1 MRFPLF
7 KAPLTLKNP
16 SHSIKSISKT
26 TSTRTTA
33 VYLEDTLTSDEIDA
47 ANKKQLLMAET
58 FEKLQDLGANYG
70 ECWMIT
76 WIMNFTFVVS
86 LPFSEDFSV
95 FFPSK
100 NTQHLSRPITSTP
113 WMYRIY
119 VLALNSP

>member
-1 MRFPLF
+1 MF

-76 WIMNFTFVVS
+76 WIMNFPFVVS

-95 FFPSK
+95 LFPSK

-113 WMYRIY
+113 WMYRTY

>member
-1 MRFPLF
+1 M
-7 KAPLTLKNP
+7 ADNSTE
-16 SHSIKSISKT
+16 
-26 TSTRTTA
+26 TS
-33 VYLEDTLTSDEIDA
+33 
-47 ANKKQLLMAET
+47 
-58 FEKLQDLGANYG
+58 EKLQDLGANYG

-76 WIMNFTFVVS
+76 WITNFPFVVS

-113 WMYRIY
+113 WMYRTY

>member
-1 MRFPLF
+1 MF

-76 WIMNFTFVVS
+76 WIMNFPFVVS
-86 LPFSEDFSV
+86 LPFSEDFSA
-95 FFPSK
+95 FFPLQKYPTPQST
-100 NTQHLSRPITSTP
+100 NNFNSLDVPYICTST
-113 WMYRIY
+113 
-119 VLALNSP
+119 

>member
-1 MRFPLF
+1 MF

-58 FEKLQDLGANYG
+58 FEKLQDLGANYS

-76 WIMNFTFVVS
+76 CIMNFPFVVS

-95 FFPSK
+95 FFLSK

-113 WMYRIY
+113 WMYRTY